1 MQMQMVVLAGGLA
14 TRLGGL
20 TSGRPKSLTDI
31 HGKPFLQYQLEMLK
45 AQGIVNV
52 LLCTG
57 HLGDQIED
65 YFGNGKALGINLKY
79 SRELKPLGTAGA
91 LKNAGKLLD
100 NVFFTIYGDSYLFL
114 DFNDAMNYF
123 LSHDKKALMTVLEN
137 HDRYDRSNTAIAGDL
152 VTKYDKTE
160 NRTPDMVYIDYGAN
174 IFKKE
179 ALQMIPADKPYSLEL
194 LFPRLIA
201 KKELLAFRVEKRF
214 YEIGSPRGL
223 EEFTKY
229 TQPTG
234 RKLNS

>member
-1 MQMQMVVLAGGLA
+1 MQVVVLAGGLA

-20 TSGRPKSLTDI
+20 TSGRPKSLI
-31 HGKPFLQYQLEMLK
+31 EVNGKPFLQYQLEMLK
-45 AQGIVNV
+45 AQGIVGF

-57 HLGDQIED
+57 YLGDQIED
-65 YFGNGKALGINLKY
+65 SFGNGKALGINLKY
-79 SRELKPLGTAGA
+79 SREMKPLGTAGA
-91 LKNAGKLLD
+91 LKNAEGLLD
-100 NVFFTIYGDSYLFL
+100 DVFFTIYGDSYLFL
-114 DFNDAMNYF
+114 DFNDAMRYF
-123 LSHDKKALMTVLEN
+123 LRHGKKALMTVYEN
-137 HDRYDRSNTAIAGDL
+137 HDLYDRSNTAIAGDL
-152 VTKYDKTE
+152 VIKYDKTE
-160 NRTPDMVYIDYGAN
+160 NRTPDTVYIDYGAN

-179 ALQMIPADKPYSLEL
+179 ALEMIPADEPYSLEL

-201 KKELLAFRVEKRF
+201 ERELLAFRVDKRF